1 MLHAINSILQL
12 AQAIF
17 MHGIFY
23 NLFYL
28 EIYKIRLLIYKF
40 VHRMDS

>member
-17 MHGIFY
+17 MNGIFY

-28 EIYKIRLLIYKF
+28 EIYKIRLLIYKS
-40 VHRMDS
+40 VNRMDS